1 MANMYAEERQHEIV
15 TRARDL
21 GRVSVAEL
29 AARFA
34 VTPETIRRDL
44 DTLAERGLLS
54 RVHGGAV
61 PADKLRLAE
70 APLDTRDISH
80 PEEKLAIARRAVD
93 LLPHREGL
101 TVLLDAGTTTAR
113 ACALLPG
120 WITMVV
126 TNSVP
131 SAATL
136 SARGD
141 LGVLLVGGQVR
152 GITQAT
158 VGADALSFLQRLRV
172 DIAFIGTNGFSV
184 EHGFSTPDP
193 AEAAIK
199 TAMIA
204 CAREAYV
211 LADSS
216 KHGVDH
222 LVQFAALGDVEL
234 LITDGALS
242 ASALSEL
249 TDADLRVDRA

>member
-1 MANMYAEERQHEIV
+1 MVNMYAEERQHAIV

-29 AARFA
+29 AGRFA

-70 APLDTRDISH
+70 APVDTRDISH

-101 TVLLDAGTTTAR
+101 TLLLDGGTTTAR
-113 ACALLPG
+113 ACALLPS
-120 WITMVV
+120 WISMVV

-131 SAATL
+131 SAAAL

-141 LGVLLVGGQVR
+141 VDVLFIGGQVR

-158 VGADALSFLQRLRV
+158 VGADALSVLQRLRV
-172 DIAFIGTNGFSV
+172 DVAFLGSNGFSTA
-184 EHGFSTPDP
+184 HGFSTPDP

-222 LVQFAALGDVEL
+222 LVQFAGLGDVEL
-234 LITDGALS
+234 LITDRGLS